1 VDLPC
6 PPAEEDILA
15 DPREASCL
23 ARIEE
28 DSLVVGAFL
37 VVVKQVAYQ
46 DVGVPCPWNLVA
58 YPWNLVACPW
68 NLVACPLEASCQ
80 AVVVLHSVEG
90 ASLGRKAV

>member
-1 VDLPC
+1 VDLPCPLGDLPC

-28 DSLVVGAFL
+28 DSLAVGASL

-58 YPWNLVACPW
+58 YPWNLVACP
-68 NLVACPLEASCQ
+68 LEASCQ
-80 AVVVLHSVEG
+80 AVVDLHSAVG
-90 ASLGRKAV
+90 ASQGRKAV